1 MVFTL
6 AEDDTASIS
15 FGRALENS
23 VTGTVF
29 EDSNGN
35 GVFDS
40 GESGLSGVTVDLLD
54 ATNGDALVDSIV
66 TDTNG
71 NYSFM
76 GNAAK
81 DYKVDVD
88 TGQLS
93 AYSLTSGSSPSSV
106 TLSNGGSETV
116 LFGFQKSGSL
126 TGTVYNDL
134 NGNGTQDVGES
145 GVSGITV
152 TLNDAVNVVTNSSGE
167 YTFISIADGSNKVEV
182 TVPGGYGITSVNPVT
197 YTQSGVGVQNFGVQQ
212 LGIISGFVYAD
223 YDKDGT
229 YDNGDEGIAGVTV
242 TYSGGSTTT
251 DSEGYFTFT
260 NVVPPGTYVITETD
274 PAGYTTVGVNQS
286 ATASVTVSAGGM
298 SSVEFA
304 DYKNIAP
311 VVIGSTY
318 TVSEN
323 ISANTDI
330 GTIIATDLNNDLLT
344 YSITGGNTGNAFSID
359 SNSGLIKTAGSLDF
373 ESINQYVLTISASDG
388 LLSSTATVTIDVS
401 NINESPVVANDT
413 ASVQKNNPVTINVQS
428 NDSDSEGALTTT
440 SVSAPSNGTATISGT
455 AIIYTPDLDFVGS
468 DSFTYTVTDSGGA
481 HSNSNSEC
489 HCD

>member
-1 MVFTL
+1 M
-6 AEDDTASIS
+6 
-15 FGRALENS
+15 
-23 VTGTVF
+23 
-29 EDSNGN
+29 
-35 GVFDS
+35 
-40 GESGLSGVTVDLLD
+40 
-54 ATNGDALVDSIV
+54 
-66 TDTNG
+66 
-71 NYSFM
+71 
-76 GNAAK
+76 
-81 DYKVDVD
+81 
-88 TGQLS
+88 Q
-93 AYSLTSGSSPSSV
+93 
-106 TLSNGGSETV
+106 
-116 LFGFQKSGSL
+116 
-126 TGTVYNDL
+126 
-134 NGNGTQDVGES
+134 
-145 GVSGITV
+145 
-152 TLNDAVNVVTNSSGE
+152 
-167 YTFISIADGSNKVEV
+167 
-182 TVPGGYGITSVNPVT
+182 
-197 YTQSGVGVQNFGVQQ
+197 
-212 LGIISGFVYAD
+212 II
-223 YDKDGT
+223 
-229 YDNGDEGIAGVTV
+229 
-242 TYSGGSTTT
+242 
-251 DSEGYFTFT
+251 
-260 NVVPPGTYVITETD
+260 
-274 PAGYTTVGVNQS
+274 
-286 ATASVTVSAGGM
+286 
-298 SSVEFA
+298 
-304 DYKNIAP
+304 KNIAP